1 MQWLTHRLDG
11 ALPGLAAILALGL
24 LLGCPDASEGD
35 PPGDDDT
42 GDDDASGDDDDATP
56 LGPCSAI
63 LNLEIVPLDIWGQ
76 DLAWAEVA
84 VFHDGVQQLYLQ
96 EMTGPVSIPVDG
108 PGDMRVEFR
117 QADEF
122 LPTAATLTWAG
133 GPLPDS
139 LTLHQPDVVT
149 GARAAHA
156 FEVVLEGDDTCP
168 TATMFL
174 GADHR
179 WFAATANPAR
189 PDNDLTLLLNG
200 QDSWAAVHS
209 DLITTVE
216 RIHHSVWFWVSDF
229 EMVRPDGHV
238 TSTEA
243 QRNQYAA
250 LTLLEEQDVIKRLLV
265 NRFYDGWDWI
275 DYLYTDWDLL
285 DHAETPGDD
294 LEVILHPNTT
304 DVPLVGDYEGEAADF
319 CFRDRVLANPL
330 YAGAPL
336 LDPPCHEARDYEVPA
351 ASWHQKFWLFDDRV
365 AYVGGMN
372 TKSVDWDT
380 DQHLVFDPR
389 RMAFDAD
396 TDDRQAVED
405 REELPDYGP
414 RRDYMIRIDGP
425 LVTDVD
431 GLFHSRWEQARLTDA
446 AYSENTTAFDPV
458 PYSGDSPGGLLAQLT
473 ATMPEPWAEMSILE
487 SHIKAISAAESY
499 IFIED
504 QYFRAPALNDYLIAT
519 LLDRPQVKLIVVS
532 KPVADY
538 DGGAKYTYLSDQL
551 FRDLVPDQY
560 LLLQLKNFDV
570 VAEEGTFWDTRELY
584 IQDIDTHSKLMIVD
598 DRFMSVGSA
607 NKNNRAMLYDGELNV
622 AVLDDEWV
630 RAERERLFHNLVGPG
645 LASQVTDDADSNFA
659 LLQQTAELNDQL
671 QADWEIWID
680 ELSFDAIIDL
690 ADIYRPDGFVYT
702 LEIEDDYWW
711 DVGPDM
717 F

>member
-1 MQWLTHRLDG
+1 MQWLTHRLDA
-11 ALPGLAAILALGL
+11 ALRGFAAVLALGL
-24 LLGCPDASEGD
+24 LLGCPDPSGDD
-35 PPGDDDT
+35 PPGGGDD
-42 GDDDASGDDDDATP
+42 DDDASGGDDDDATP
-56 LGPCSAI
+56 LGPCSSI
-63 LNLEIVPLDIWGQ
+63 LNLEIVLLDIWGQ
-76 DLAWAEVA
+76 DLPWAEVA
-84 VFHDGVQQLYLQ
+84 VYHDGIQQLYL
-96 EMTGPVSIPVDG
+96 EDMAAPVRIPVDG
-108 PGDMRVEFR
+108 PGDLRVEVR

-122 LPTAATLTWAG
+122 LPTAATLTWEG

-139 LTLHQPDVVT
+139 LSLQQPDAVT
-149 GARAAHA
+149 GARAAHG
-156 FEVVLEGDDTCP
+156 FEVIHEDDAICP
-168 TATMFL
+168 TATLFL
-174 GADHR
+174 GVDHR
-179 WFAATANPAR
+179 WFAATAYAAR
-189 PDNDLTLLLNG
+189 PGNDLTLLLNG
-200 QDSWAAVHS
+200 QDSWASVHS
-209 DLITTVE
+209 DLITAEE

-243 QRNQYAA
+243 QRDRYAA
-250 LTLLEEQDVIKRLLV
+250 LTVLEEQDVTKRLLV

-285 DHAETPGDD
+285 DHAETPGDG
-294 LEVILHPNTT
+294 LEVILHANPT

-330 YAGAPL
+330 YAGASL
-336 LDPPCHEARDYEVPA
+336 LDPPCHETRDYEVPA
-351 ASWHQKFWLFDDRV
+351 ASWHQKFWLVDDRV

-380 DQHLVFDPR
+380 DQHLVFDHR

-396 TDDRQAVED
+396 RDDRLDVQA
-405 REELPDYGP
+405 REALPDYGP

-431 GLFHSRWEQARLTDA
+431 DLFHSRWEHARLTDA
-446 AYSENTTAFDPV
+446 AYSENTTAFEAT
-458 PYSGDSPGGLLAQLT
+458 PYSGDSPGTLYAQLT

-487 SHIKAISAAESY
+487 SMAKAITAAEEY

-519 LLDRPQVKLIVVS
+519 LLDKPQVELIVVT

-560 LLLQLKNFDV
+560 LLLQLKTFDV
-570 VAEEGTFWDTRELY
+570 VLEEGTFWDTRDLY
-584 IQDIDTHSKLMIVD
+584 FQDIDTHSKLLIVD
-598 DRFMSVGSA
+598 DHFMSVGSA

-622 AVLDDEWV
+622 AVLDEEWV
-630 RAERERLFHNLVGPG
+630 RAERTRLFENLVGPDRAAQVSDDPDANFEL
-645 LASQVTDDADSNFA
+645 LAEV
-659 LLQQTAELNDQL
+659 AELNDQL
-671 QADWEIWID
+671 QADWEVWID
-680 ELSFDAIIDL
+680 ELSLDAILDL
-690 ADIYRPDGFVYT
+690 AEIYRPDGFVYT